1 MCDSN
6 NKNITSDK
14 LGIIVY
20 VSSRSS
26 LINVFYIWAVISTK
40 LLYTKEH
47 FMLSK
52 QLTVLGTGCFMAMS
66 LHSASALADSQRS
79 LLTLDVSSSETVS
92 SKTQY
97 IVQLK
102 GAPAANRND
111 NNSIPDRLDGILNN
125 IKYDA
130 NSAASLA
137 YRQKLANNQN
147 QIMKSVGVNN
157 AVYTYE
163 HSFNG
168 FAATLST
175 SQVAKLKS
183 NPNVLNVWPDELLQ
197 MNTANTPEFLG
208 LTTPGGL
215 HTLGTKGEDVI
226 IGVVDSG
233 IWPENPS
240 IRDDMPGNTFGP
252 IADTRPDW
260 TGICDTGTDETFSCN
275 NKLIG
280 ARYFKEGFGETL
292 PGEFDSPR
300 DADGHGTHTLTT
312 AGGNEGVT
320 ATLQGIDVGTI
331 SGIAP
336 RARVAAYKVC
346 WDGGAGGCTTTD
358 SVAAID
364 AAVADGVDV
373 INFSISG
380 SSTAMTDPVHVAFFN
395 ASRGGVFNAL
405 SAGNSGPGEQTV
417 AHNVPWV
424 TTVGASTY
432 DGEAALVGSKL
443 EVSYDGISEDIFSL
457 PGAITVAIPVGGL
470 SGELVNTDP
479 VIMCD
484 EDSGGFTGNNPIVNA
499 EAIDGKIAFISRG
512 GCAFSEKIL
521 YAQDAGAIGVVV
533 YSTGTAIAMG
543 GDATGITV
551 PGVMISLDDGVRLA
565 PIVDDTEVTVTLT
578 NDGITDSSTQIG
590 NQMANFS
597 SRGESLATADI
608 LKPDITAP
616 GVQILA
622 GTSGAQIDSG
632 TTGESYA
639 FLSGTSMSSPHIAGM
654 AALMVEAQPTFSP
667 AAIKSALMTSS
678 YQAGVTKEDGSTP
691 ADPFDFGAGH
701 AAPNSAVNPGLVY
714 DAGTNDYYAFLCGAG
729 DADFVEAD
737 FFVGACGALEG
748 ANYPLDPSGLNLA
761 SIAIESLAETQ
772 TIRRYV
778 NNVSDSVAFTA
789 TVEAPAGV
797 DVVVSVLDWNTGTI
811 VESNTMG
818 FNEGGV
824 GLYELTFSKNDSAV
838 LDEWVFGS
846 ITWSDGAH
854 NVRSPIVLKPTSPPV
869 MTVPEALSIE
879 TTGARARVIIP
890 AEINYN
896 GRFFAK
902 GMGLA
907 QSEVFVS
914 EVAQDADS
922 TFAFNEAGLGFYFVN
937 VPQGTRIAKFG
948 LFGAD
953 QDSPAVDLD
962 LYVYAC
968 PGFSCAQVGTSQ
980 NGGSDESVVL
990 VDPVPLADLGNN
1002 DIYVVFVHGFGLD
1015 GASSVLAP
1023 LNVWTVDTAGRS
1035 QNMSVRASSR
1045 AVAGRTNRVFVGMAG
1060 LQSETDYLGGVVY
1073 TDQDGNENGLTVI
1086 EVKTPETNTQTSSSR
1101 SPRSSSAPRKRSTP

>member
-1 MCDSN
+1 
-6 NKNITSDK
+6 
-14 LGIIVY
+14 
-20 VSSRSS
+20 
-26 LINVFYIWAVISTK
+26 
-40 LLYTKEH
+40 
-47 FMLSK
+47 MLRK
-52 QLTVLGTGCFMAMS
+52 QLTVLGAGCFMAMS
-66 LHSASALADSQRS
+66 MHSASALADSQRS
-79 LLTLDVSSSETVS
+79 LLTLDASSSETAS

-102 GAPAANRND
+102 GAPAANRSSD
-111 NNSIPDRLDGILNN
+111 NSIPDRFDSVLNN

-130 NSAASLA
+130 NSAASIA
-137 YRQKLANNQN
+137 YRNKLVNKQN
-147 QIMKSVGVNN
+147 QVMKSIGVSN

-168 FAATLST
+168 FAATLTT
-175 SQVAKLKS
+175 SQFEKLKN
-183 NPNVLNVWPDELLQ
+183 NPDVLNIWPDELLQ
-197 MNTANTPEFLG
+197 MDTANTPEFLG
-208 LTTPGGL
+208 LTAPGGL

-233 IWPENPS
+233 VWPENPS
-240 IRDDMPGNTFGP
+240 IRDDMPGNEFGP
-252 IADTRPDW
+252 IANTRPDW
-260 TGICDTGTDETFSCN
+260 TGACDVGTDADFSCN

-280 ARYFKEGFGETL
+280 ARFFKEGFEVNSAIL

-312 AGGNEGVT
+312 SGGNEGVS
-320 ATLQGIDVGTI
+320 ASLQGIGVGTV

-346 WDGGAGGCTTTD
+346 WNGGSGGCSTTD

-380 SSTAMTDPVHVAFFN
+380 SRTAMTDPVHVAFFN

-565 PIVDDTEVTVTLT
+565 PIVDGTEVTVTLT

-818 FNEGGV
+818 FNEEGL

-854 NVRSPIVLKPTSPPV
+854 NVRSPIVLKPSTPPLV
-869 MTVPEALSIE
+869 IVPEALSIDP
-879 TTGARARVIIP
+879 TGSRARITIP
-890 AEINYN
+890 AEISYN

-922 TFAFNEAGLGFYFVN
+922 TFAFNEPGLGFYFVN

-953 QDSPAVDLD
+953 QDSPSVDLD

-968 PGFSCAQVGTSQ
+968 PGFSCSQVGSGQ
-980 NGGSDESVVL
+980 NGGSDESVLL
-990 VDPVPLADLGNN
+990 VDPLPLANIGNS
-1002 DIYVVFVHGFGLD
+1002 DIYVVFVHGWSLA
-1015 GASSVLAP
+1015 GADSVLAP
-1023 LNVWTVDTAGRS
+1023 LNVWLVDEAGRS
-1035 QNMSVRASSR
+1035 QYMSVRASSR
-1045 AVAGRTNRVFVGMAG
+1045 ARDGRTNRVYVSMSG
-1060 LQSETDYLGGVVY
+1060 LVSGEDYLGGVVY
-1073 TDQDGNENGLTVI
+1073 TDQNGQENGLTVI
-1086 EVKTPETNTQTSSSR
+1086 EVKAQ
-1101 SPRSSSAPRKRSTP
+1101 

>member
-1 MCDSN
+1 
-6 NKNITSDK
+6 
-14 LGIIVY
+14 
-20 VSSRSS
+20 
-26 LINVFYIWAVISTK
+26 
-40 LLYTKEH
+40 
-47 FMLSK
+47 MLRK
-52 QLTVLGTGCFMAMS
+52 QLTVLGTGCYLAMS
-66 LHSASALADSQRS
+66 VNSAFALSNPDRS
-79 LLTLDVSSSETVS
+79 LLTLDASSAVTVS

-111 NNSIPDRLDGILNN
+111 NNTIPDRFDGALNN

-130 NSAASLA
+130 NSAASVT
-137 YRQKLANNQN
+137 YRQELVNKQN
-147 QIMKSVGVNN
+147 QVMSSVGISN

-168 FAATLST
+168 FAATLTT
-175 SQVAKLKS
+175 SQVAKLKN
-183 NPNVLNVWPDELLQ
+183 NPDVLNIWPDELLQ
-197 MNTANTPEFLG
+197 MDTANTPEFLG
-208 LTTPGGL
+208 LTAPGGL
-215 HTLGTKGEDVI
+215 HTLGTKGEDII

-240 IRDDMPGNTFGP
+240 IQDDMPGNTFGP

-260 TGICDTGTDETFSCN
+260 VGTCDTGTDEDFSCN

-280 ARYFKEGFGETL
+280 ARYFNEGFVVNSTLL

-320 ATLQGIDVGTI
+320 ASLQGIEVGTV
-331 SGIAP
+331 SGMAP

-346 WDGGAGGCTTTD
+346 WNGSAAGNSGCSSTD

-380 SSTAMTDPVHVAFFN
+380 SRTAMTDPVHVAFFN

-443 EVSYDGISEDIFSL
+443 EVSYDGINEEVFSL
-457 PGAITVAIPVGGL
+457 PGAITPAIPAGGL

-479 VIMCD
+479 VLMCD
-484 EDSGGFTGNNPIVNA
+484 EDSGSFTGNNPIVNP

-521 YAQDAGAIGVVV
+521 YAQEAGAVGVVV
-533 YSTGTAIAMG
+533 YSTGAPIAMG
-543 GDATGITV
+543 GDGTGITI

-565 PIVDDTEVTVTLT
+565 QIVDEMVVTVNFT
-578 NDGITDSSTQIG
+578 NDGIAGSSTQIG
-590 NQMANFS
+590 NQMASFS

-654 AALMVEAQPTFSP
+654 AALIIEAQPTFSP

-737 FFVGACGALEG
+737 FFVGACDALAG
-748 ANYPLDPSGLNLA
+748 ANFPLEPSDLNLA
-761 SIAIESLAETQ
+761 SIAIESLAATQ
-772 TIRRYV
+772 TVRRYV

-797 DVVVSVLDWNTGTI
+797 DVVLTVVDWNTGSL

-818 FNEGGV
+818 FNAS
-824 GLYELTFSKNDSAV
+824 GLGIYELTFSKNDSAV

-846 ITWSDGAH
+846 IAWSDGAH
-854 NVRSPIVLKPTSPPV
+854 NVRSPIVLKPTSPPLV
-869 MTVPEALSIE
+869 IVPEALSIDP
-879 TTGARARVIIP
+879 TGSRARITIP
-890 AEINYN
+890 AEISYN
-896 GRFFAK
+896 GRFFTK

-907 QSEVFVS
+907 QSDILVS
-914 EVAQDADS
+914 EVAQDPDS

-937 VPQGTRIAKFG
+937 VPKGTRIAKFG

-962 LYVYAC
+962 LYVFAC
-968 PGFSCAQVGTSQ
+968 PGFSCSQVGTSQ

-990 VDPVPLADLGNN
+990 VDPVPLADLGSD
-1002 DIYVVFVHGFGLD
+1002 DIYVVFVHGWGLD
-1015 GASSVLAP
+1015 GAASVLAP
-1023 LNVWTVDTAGRS
+1023 LNVWTVDGAGKS

-1045 AVAGRTNRVFVGMAG
+1045 AVDGRTNRVYVSMSG
-1060 LQSETDYLGGVVY
+1060 LDSATDYVGGIVY
-1073 TDQDGNENGLTVI
+1073 TDENGNENGFTVI
-1086 EVKTPETNTQTSSSR
+1086 EVNAQEIPDL
-1101 SPRSSSAPRKRSTP
+1101 

>member
-1 MCDSN
+1 
-6 NKNITSDK
+6 
-14 LGIIVY
+14 
-20 VSSRSS
+20 
-26 LINVFYIWAVISTK
+26 
-40 LLYTKEH
+40 
-47 FMLSK
+47 MLRK
-52 QLTVLGTGCFMAMS
+52 QLTVLGAGCFMAMS

-79 LLTLDVSSSETVS
+79 LLTLDASSSETAS

-102 GAPAANRND
+102 GAPAANHSSD
-111 NNSIPDRLDGILNN
+111 NSIPDRFDSVLNN

-130 NSAASLA
+130 NSAASIA
-137 YRQKLANNQN
+137 YRKKLVNKQN
-147 QIMKSVGVNN
+147 QVMKSIGVSN

-168 FAATLST
+168 FAATLTT
-175 SQVAKLKS
+175 SQFEKLKN
-183 NPNVLNVWPDELLQ
+183 NPDVLNIWPDELLQ
-197 MNTANTPEFLG
+197 MDTANTPNFLG
-208 LTTPGGL
+208 LTAPGGL
-215 HTLGTKGEDVI
+215 HTLGTKGEDII

-240 IRDDMPGNTFGP
+240 IQDDMPGNTFGP
-252 IADTRPDW
+252 ISDTRPDW
-260 TGICDTGTDETFSCN
+260 NGTCDTGTDETFSCN

-280 ARYFKEGFGETL
+280 ARYFNEGFVVNSTLL

-320 ATLQGIDVGTI
+320 ATLQGIVVGTV

-346 WDGGAGGCTTTD
+346 WNGSAAGNSGCSTTD

-380 SSTAMTDPVHVAFFN
+380 SRTDMTDPVHVAFFN

-405 SAGNSGPGEQTV
+405 SAGNSGPDEQTV

-443 EVSYDGISEDIFSL
+443 EVSYEGISEDVFSL
-457 PGAITVAIPVGGL
+457 PGAITVAIPAGGL

-479 VIMCD
+479 AIMCD
-484 EDSGGFTGNNPIVNA
+484 EDSGSFTGNNPILNP

-512 GCAFSEKIL
+512 GCGFSEKIL

-533 YSTGTAIAMG
+533 YSTGTAIVMG
-543 GDATGITV
+543 GDATGIMV

-565 PIVDDTEVTVTLT
+565 QIVDEMEVTVTLT
-578 NDGITDSSTQIG
+578 NDGIADSSTQIG

-622 GTSGAQIDSG
+622 GTSGAQVDSG

-654 AALMVEAQPTFSP
+654 AALIIGAQPTFSP
-667 AAIKSALMTSS
+667 AAVKSALMTSA
-678 YQAGVTKEDGSTP
+678 YQAGMTKEDGSTP

-701 AAPNSAVNPGLVY
+701 AAPNSAIAPGLIY
-714 DAGTNDYYAFLCGAG
+714 DATFNDYYAFLCGAG

-737 FFVGACGALEG
+737 YFPGACGALEG
-748 ANYPLDPSGLNLA
+748 AGFPLEPSDLNLA

-772 TIRRYV
+772 TVRRFV

-789 TVEAPAGV
+789 TVEAPTGV
-797 DVVVSVLDWNTGTI
+797 DVVVTVFDMNTSTF
-811 VESNTMG
+811 VDSNTMG
-818 FNEGGV
+818 FNDD
-824 GLYELTFSKNDSAV
+824 GLGIYELTFSKNDSAV

-854 NVRSPIVLKPTSPPV
+854 NVRSPIVLKPTLPPLLV
-869 MTVPEALSIE
+869 VPEALSIE
-879 TTGARARVIIP
+879 TAGSSARITIP
-890 AEINYN
+890 AEVAYN
-896 GRFFAK
+896 GRFFAQ
-902 GMGLA
+902 GIGLA
-907 QSEVFVS
+907 QSDVSVS

-922 TFAFNEAGLGFYFVN
+922 TFVFNEPGLGFYFVN

-948 LFGAD
+948 LFGTD

-968 PGFSCAQVGTSQ
+968 PQFSCAQVGSSQ
-980 NGGSDESVVL
+980 NGGSDESVLL
-990 VDPVPLADLGNN
+990 VDPLPLANLGNN
-1002 DIYVVFVHGFGLD
+1002 DIYVVFVHGWSLD
-1015 GASSVLAP
+1015 GADSVFAP
-1023 LNVWTVDTAGRS
+1023 LNVWLVDKAGRS

-1045 AVAGRTNRVFVGMAG
+1045 ARAGRTNRVYVS
-1060 LQSETDYLGGVVY
+1060 LSELVSGEDYLGGVVY
-1073 TDQDGNENGLTVI
+1073 KDQNGQENGLTVI
-1086 EVKTPETNTQTSSSR
+1086 EVKAQ
-1101 SPRSSSAPRKRSTP
+1101 

>member
-1 MCDSN
+1 
-6 NKNITSDK
+6 
-14 LGIIVY
+14 
-20 VSSRSS
+20 
-26 LINVFYIWAVISTK
+26 
-40 LLYTKEH
+40 
-47 FMLSK
+47 MLHK
-52 QLTVLGTGCFMAMS
+52 QLTVLGTGCYLALSMN
-66 LHSASALADSQRS
+66 SAFALSNPDRS
-79 LLTLDVSSSETVS
+79 LFTLGASSSETVS

-102 GAPAANRND
+102 GAPAANRSSD
-111 NNSIPDRLDGILNN
+111 NSIPDRFDSVLNN

-130 NSAASLA
+130 NSAASLV
-137 YRQKLANNQN
+137 YRKELVNKQN
-147 QIMKSVGVNN
+147 QVMSSIGVSN

-168 FAATLST
+168 FAATLTT
-175 SQVAKLKS
+175 SQVEKLKN
-183 NPNVLNVWPDELLQ
+183 NPDVLNIWPDQLLQ
-197 MNTANTPEFLG
+197 MDTANTPKFLG
-208 LTTPGGL
+208 LTAPNGL

-233 IWPENPS
+233 VWPENPS
-240 IRDDMPGNTFGP
+240 IRDDMPGNVFGP

-260 TGICDTGTDETFSCN
+260 AGACDVGTDADFSCN

-280 ARYFKEGFGETL
+280 ARYFKEGFEVNNDIL
-292 PGEFDSPR
+292 PGEFNSPR

-320 ATLQGIDVGTI
+320 ASLQGIDVGTV

-346 WDGGAGGCTTTD
+346 WNGSDEGNSGCNTTD

-380 SSTAMTDPVHVAFFN
+380 SRVDMTDPVHVAFFN

-405 SAGNSGPGEQTV
+405 SAGNSGPGAQTV

-443 EVSYDGISEDIFSL
+443 EVSYDGISEDVFSL
-457 PGAITVAIPVGGL
+457 PGAITVAIPAGGL

-479 VIMCD
+479 VLMCD
-484 EDSGGFTGNNPIVNA
+484 EDSGSFTGNNPIVNP

-521 YAQDAGAIGVVV
+521 YAQAAGAIGVVV

-565 PIVDDTEVTVTLT
+565 PIVDNTEVTVTLT

-654 AALMVEAQPTFSP
+654 AALIIEAQPNWSP
-667 AAIKSALMTSS
+667 AAIKSALMTTA
-678 YQAGVTKEDGSTP
+678 YQEGVTKEDGSTP

-701 AAPNSAVNPGLVY
+701 AAPNSAVDPGLIY
-714 DAGTNDYYAFLCGAG
+714 DATTNDYYAFLCGSG
-729 DADFVEAD
+729 NADFVEAD
-737 FFVGACGALEG
+737 FFSGACNALENAG
-748 ANYPLDPSGLNLA
+748 FPIDSSDLNLA

-772 TIRRYV
+772 TVRRYV
-778 NNVSDSVAFTA
+778 NNVSDSVAYTA

-797 DVVVSVLDWNTGTI
+797 DVTVSVVDWNTTTF
-811 VESNTMG
+811 VDSNTMS
-818 FNEGGV
+818 FNGS
-824 GLYELTFSKNDSAV
+824 GLGIYELTFSKNDAAV
-838 LDEWVFGS
+838 IDEWVFGS

-854 NVRSPIVLKPTSPPV
+854 NVRSPIVLKPISPPLV
-869 MTVPEALSIE
+869 VVPEALSIE
-879 TTGARARVIIP
+879 TAGSSARITIA
-890 AEINYN
+890 AEVAYN

-902 GMGLA
+902 GIGLA
-907 QSEVFVS
+907 QSDVLVEPVF
-914 EVAQDADS
+914 QDPDR
-922 TFAFNEAGLGFYFVN
+922 TFVFGEDGLGFYLVDVN
-937 VPQGTRIAKFG
+937 EGTRIAKFG
-948 LFGAD
+948 LSGAD
-953 QDSPAVDLD
+953 QAPDVDLD
-962 LYVYAC
+962 LYVYIC
-968 PGFSCAQVGTSQ
+968 PTFSTCRSVGQSAFGGSEESVLVVNPEPAILA
-980 NGGSDESVVL
+980 NGGTYL
-990 VDPVPLADLGNN
+990 VW
-1002 DIYVVFVHGFGLD
+1002 VHGWSLA
-1015 GASSVLAP
+1015 GAASVDAP
-1023 LNVWTVDTAGRS
+1023 LNTWLVDGGVT
-1035 QNMSVRASSR
+1035 QQMSVRASSR
-1045 AVAGRTNRVFVGMAG
+1045 AIAGRTNRVYVSMAG
-1060 LQSETDYLGGVVY
+1060 LLSGEDYLGGILY
-1073 TDQDGNENGLTVI
+1073 SDQNGQENGLTVL
-1086 EVKTPETNTQTSSSR
+1086 EVKAQ
-1101 SPRSSSAPRKRSTP
+1101 

>member
-1 MCDSN
+1 
-6 NKNITSDK
+6 
-14 LGIIVY
+14 
-20 VSSRSS
+20 
-26 LINVFYIWAVISTK
+26 
-40 LLYTKEH
+40 
-47 FMLSK
+47 MLRK

-66 LHSASALADSQRS
+66 LHSASALADPQRS
-79 LLTLDVSSSETVS
+79 LLTLDASSPETVS

-130 NSAASLA
+130 NSAASVA
-137 YRQKLANNQN
+137 YRQTLVNNQN
-147 QIMKSVGVNN
+147 QVMQSVGVNN

-175 SQVAKLKS
+175 SQVAKLKN
-183 NPNVLNVWPDELLQ
+183 NPDVLNVWPDELLQ
-197 MNTANTPEFLG
+197 MDTANTPAFLG

-240 IRDDMPGNTFGP
+240 IRDDMPGNTFAP
-252 IADTRPDW
+252 IVNTRPDW
-260 TGICDTGTDETFSCN
+260 TGICDAGTDETFSCN

-320 ATLQGIDVGTI
+320 ATLQGVDVGTI

-346 WDGGAGGCTTTD
+346 WDGGEGGCATTD

-380 SSTAMTDPVHVAFFN
+380 SRTAMTDPVHVAFFN

-432 DGEAALVGSKL
+432 DGEAALVGSVL
-443 EVSYDGISEDIFSL
+443 EVSYDELSEDVFSL
-457 PGAITVAIPVGGL
+457 PGAITTAIPAEGL
-470 SGELVNTDP
+470 TGELVNTDP
-479 VIMCD
+479 VLMCAD
-484 EDSGGFTGNNPIVNA
+484 GNGNNPIQNA
-499 EAIDGKIAFISRG
+499 EEIAGNIAFISRG
-512 GCAFSEKIL
+512 ACAFSEKIL
-521 YAQDAGAIGVVV
+521 FAQEAGAVGVVV
-533 YSTGTAIAMG
+533 YSTGAPIAMG
-543 GDATGITV
+543 GSSDGITI

-565 PIVDDTEVTVTLT
+565 PIVDASVVTVNFT
-578 NDGITDSSTQIG
+578 NDGISDSSIQIG

-622 GTSGAQIDSG
+622 GTTGSNIDSG

-654 AALMVEAQPTFSP
+654 AALIIEAQPTFSP
-667 AAIKSALMTSS
+667 AAVKSALMTSA
-678 YQAGVTKEDGSTP
+678 YQAGVTKEDGSTA

-701 AAPNSAVNPGLVY
+701 VAPNSAADPGLVY
-714 DAGTNDYYAFLCGAG
+714 DLTTNDYYAFLCGAG

-737 FFVGACGALEG
+737 FFAGACDAL
-748 ANYPLDPSGLNLA
+748 ANAGFPTDSSDLNLA
-761 SIAIESLAETQ
+761 SIAIESLAATQ
-772 TIRRYV
+772 TITRV
-778 NNVSDSVAFTA
+778 VSNVSDSVAYTA
-789 TVEAPAGV
+789 TVDAPAGV
-797 DVVVSVLDWNTGTI
+797 DVVVSVLDFNTGTL
-811 VESNTMG
+811 VESNTIG
-818 FNEGGV
+818 FNEEGL
-824 GLYELTFSKNDSAV
+824 GLYTLTFSKNDAAV
-838 LDEWVFGS
+838 LDEWTFGS

-854 NVRSPIVLKPTSPPV
+854 NVRSPIVLKPTTPPV
-869 MTVPEALSIE
+869 LTVPEALSIE
-879 TTGARARVIIP
+879 TQGARARVTMA

-896 GRFFAK
+896 GRFFTK

-907 QSEVFVS
+907 QSEVFVT
-914 EVAQDADS
+914 EVAQDPDS
-922 TFAFNEAGLGFYFVN
+922 TFAFNEAGLGFFFVN
-937 VPQGTRIAKFG
+937 IPEGTRIAKFG
-948 LFGAD
+948 LFSAD

-968 PGFSCAQVGTSQ
+968 PQFSCSQVGTGQ

-990 VDPVPLADLGNN
+990 IDPLPLANLGTG
-1002 DIYVVFVHGFGLD
+1002 DIYVVFVHGYNLA
-1015 GASSVLAP
+1015 GADSVSAP
-1023 LNVWTVDTAGRS
+1023 LNVWTVDEGRS

-1045 AVAGRTNRVFVGMAG
+1045 AVAGRTNRVSVNMSR
-1060 LQSETDYLGGVVY
+1060 LQSDTDYLGGVVY

-1086 EVKTPETNTQTSSSR
+1086 EVKTPEAVPTASTRTR
-1101 SPRSSSAPRKRSTP
+1101 SRSSSPRRSRNP

>member
-1 MCDSN
+1 
-6 NKNITSDK
+6 
-14 LGIIVY
+14 
-20 VSSRSS
+20 
-26 LINVFYIWAVISTK
+26 
-40 LLYTKEH
+40 
-47 FMLSK
+47 MLRK

-66 LHSASALADSQRS
+66 LHSASALADPQRS
-79 LLTLDVSSSETVS
+79 LLTLDASSPETVS

-111 NNSIPDRLDGILNN
+111 NNSIPDRLDGVLNN

-137 YRQKLANNQN
+137 YRQTLVNNQN
-147 QIMKSVGVNN
+147 QVMQSVGVNN

-197 MNTANTPEFLG
+197 MDTANTPEFLG
-208 LTTPGGL
+208 LTAPGGL
-215 HTLGTKGEDVI
+215 HTLGTKGENVI

-240 IRDDMPGNTFGP
+240 IRDDMPGNTFAP
-252 IADTRPDW
+252 IVETRPDW
-260 TGICDTGTDETFSCN
+260 AGECDTGTDETFLCN

-280 ARYFKEGFGETL
+280 ARYFKDGFVVNNTIL

-320 ATLQGIDVGTI
+320 ATLQGVDVGTV

-346 WDGGAGGCTTTD
+346 WNGSATGNSGCNSTD

-380 SSTAMTDPVHVAFFN
+380 SRTDMTDPVHVAFFN

-443 EVSYDGISEDIFSL
+443 VVSYDGLSEDVFSI
-457 PGAITVAIPVGGL
+457 PGAITPAIPAGGF

-479 VIMCD
+479 VEMCAD
-484 EDSGGFTGNNPIVNA
+484 GDGNNPIQNPG
-499 EAIDGKIAFISRG
+499 EIEGNIAFISRG
-512 GCAFSEKIL
+512 SCSFSEKIL
-521 YAQDAGAIGVVV
+521 FAQDAGAVGVVV

-543 GDATGITV
+543 GSSDGITI
-551 PGVMISLDDGVRLA
+551 PGVMISRDDGVRLA
-565 PIVDDTEVTVTLT
+565 SIVDESVVTVNFT
-578 NDGITDSSTQIG
+578 NDGITGSSTQIG
-590 NQMANFS
+590 NQMAGFS

-622 GTSGAQIDSG
+622 GTSGSQIDSG
-632 TTGESYA
+632 TMGESYA

-654 AALMVEAQPTFSP
+654 AALLIEAQPSFSP
-667 AAIKSALMTSS
+667 AAIKSAMMTTA
-678 YQAGVTKEDGSTP
+678 YQDGVTKEDGSTP

-701 AAPNSAVNPGLVY
+701 AAPNSAADPGLVY
-714 DAGTNDYYAFLCGAG
+714 DLTTNDYYAFLCGAG
-729 DADFVEAD
+729 EADFVEAD
-737 FFVGACGALEG
+737 FFAGACDAL
-748 ANYPLDPSGLNLA
+748 ANASFPTDPSDLNLA
-761 SIAIESLAETQ
+761 SIAIESLAATQ
-772 TIRRYV
+772 TITRV
-778 NNVSDSVAFTA
+778 VSNVSDSVAYTA
-789 TVEAPAGV
+789 TVDAPAGV
-797 DVVVSVLDWNTGTI
+797 DVVVSVLDFNTGTL

-818 FNEGGV
+818 FNEEGL
-824 GLYELTFSKNDSAV
+824 GLYTLTFSNNDAAV
-838 LDEWVFGS
+838 LDEWTFGS

-854 NVRSPIVLKPTSPPV
+854 NVRSPIVLKPTAPPV
-869 MTVPEALSIE
+869 LTVPEALNIE
-879 TTGARARVIIP
+879 TTGARARITIA
-890 AEINYN
+890 AEIDYN

-907 QSEVFVS
+907 QSEVFVDV
-914 EVAQDADS
+914 VAQDPDS
-922 TFAFNEAGLGFYFVN
+922 TFAFNEAGLGFFFVN
-937 VPQGTRIAKFG
+937 IPEGTRIAKFG
-948 LFGAD
+948 LLGAD

-968 PGFSCAQVGTSQ
+968 PQFSCGQVGTSQ

-990 VDPVPLADLGNN
+990 VDPLPLASLGTN
-1002 DIYVVFVHGFGLD
+1002 DIYVVFVHGWSLA
-1015 GASSVLAP
+1015 GADSVLAP
-1023 LNVWTVDTAGRS
+1023 LNVWTVDAAGRS
-1035 QNMSVRASSR
+1035 QNMTVRASSR
-1045 AVAGRTNRVFVGMAG
+1045 ARAGRTNRVFVGMSR

-1086 EVKTPETNTQTSSSR
+1086 EVKTPEINTKA
-1101 SPRSSSAPRKRSTP
+1101 SSAPRRRSTP